1 MFSEVYPHAIHFHG
15 EHRMDDHSFMHSV
28 VPVIRWIDDQQ
39 EGRER
44 PIIYIGIESMV
55 NAHQQPA
62 PSVQKAVRMLIEH
75 YQVYF
80 VSPTE
85 NRWAQWLE
93 DNINVPAWHHM
104 VCTYRRDLLYGD
116 FLIERKKADGEKKE
130 FIIEAQIRM
139 SGKNYI
145 LVSEETE
152 EEEAEAMILV
162 DTSSPEEAEAVYE
175 PVMDDELLDT
185 LMPLFEEELEDAEI
199 RN

>member
-1 MFSEVYPHAIHFHG
+1 ME
-15 EHRMDDHSFMHSV
+15 
-28 VPVIRWIDDQQ
+28 
-39 EGRER
+39 
-44 PIIYIGIESMV
+44 
-55 NAHQQPA
+55 
-62 PSVQKAVRMLIEH
+62 K
-75 YQVYF
+75 
-80 VSPTE
+80 
-85 NRWAQWLE
+85 
-93 DNINVPAWHHM
+93 
-104 VCTYRRDLLYGD
+104 LL
-116 FLIERKKADGEKKE
+116 FEAADGETKE